1 MRGQP
6 SRKAKNCGNT
16 LNHEDFFLFI
26 EPFAFNPHALVNF
39 VGGGGKTALIHK
51 LMDEYC
57 HIGPVL
63 STTTTRIHPPAPA
76 EGLVVVST
84 DNLPLLKTMV
94 ARIAEDCSNRSFKLV
109 AARHFMSPTL
119 LRGVPPDF
127 NMEFDRKLFTIF
139 LNEAD
144 GAAGFSIK
152 LPRENEP
159 ILMQGA
165 EYLVPVIGIDC
176 LYQPMGPDAVFRWRD
191 FAESFS
197 LQPGERLTP
206 ELAAGILMHK
216 EGVCKGWTLPTTII
230 PFINKVDGSAQ
241 DSMAR
246 ELAELILNN
255 ESFPVERV
263 VFGSV
268 IQGRA
273 DFLSIA

>member
-1 MRGQP
+1 MRGRLF
-6 SRKAKNCGNT
+6 RKTRNSGNT

-26 EPFAFNPHALVNF
+26 EPFAFKPHALVNF

-57 HIGPVL
+57 RLGPVL

-84 DNLPLLKTMV
+84 DNLPLLKTIV
-94 ARIAEDCSNRSFKLV
+94 ARIAEDFSNRSLKLV
-109 AARHFMSPTL
+109 ASRHFMSPTL
-119 LRGVPPDF
+119 LRGVPQDF
-127 NMEFDRKLFTIF
+127 NLELDRKLFTIF

-159 ILMQGA
+159 VLMQGA

-191 FAESFS
+191 FADRFS

-216 EGVCKGWTLPTTII
+216 KGVCKEWTPSTTII
-230 PFINKVDGSAQ
+230 PFINKVDGLAQ

-246 ELAELILNN
+246 NLADLVLNN
-255 ESFPVERV
+255 GNFPVERV

-268 IQGRA
+268 IQARA
-273 DFLSIA
+273 DFLATA

>member
-1 MRGQP
+1 MLQKRNLRNP
-6 SRKAKNCGNT
+6 

-26 EPFAFNPHALVNF
+26 EPFEFKPHALVNF
-39 VGGGGKTALIHK
+39 VGGGGKTALIYA

-57 HIGPVL
+57 RVGPVL
-63 STTTTRIHPPAPA
+63 YTTTTRIHPPPPT
-76 EGLVVVST
+76 EGLIVVST

-94 ARIAEDCSNRSFKLV
+94 ERTAEKFSNRSFKLV

-127 NMEFDRKLFTIF
+127 NIGLNRKPFSIF

-159 ILMQGA
+159 VQMKGA

-176 LYQPMGPDAVFRWRD
+176 LFRPMGPDVVFRWRD
-191 FAESFS
+191 LADRFS

-206 ELAAGILMHK
+206 ELAAEILMHK
-216 EGVCKGWTLPTTII
+216 EGVCRNWTPDQKLI
-230 PFINKVDGSAQ
+230 PFINKVDGVSQ
-241 DSMAR
+241 DSTAAK
-246 ELAELILNN
+246 LAELVLNN
-255 ESFPVERV
+255 GNFPVERV

-268 IQGRA
+268 IHRRA
-273 DFLSIA
+273 DILAA

>member
-1 MRGQP
+1 MRERLF
-6 SRKAKNCGNT
+6 RKVKNSGNT

-26 EPFAFNPHALVNF
+26 EPFVFKPHALVNF

-57 HIGPVL
+57 RIGPVL

-76 EGLVVVST
+76 EGFVVVST
-84 DNLPLLKTMV
+84 DNLVLLKTLV
-94 ARIAEDCSNRSFKLV
+94 VRTAKDCSHHSFKLV

-119 LRGVPPDF
+119 LRGVPADF
-127 NMEFDRKLFTIF
+127 NIDLDRKLFAIF

-152 LPRENEP
+152 LPRASEP
-159 ILMQGA
+159 VLMRGA

-176 LYQPMGPDAVFRWRD
+176 LYQPMGPDVVFRWRD
-191 FAESFS
+191 FADRFS

-216 EGVCKGWTLPTTII
+216 EGVCKGWKPPTTIV
-230 PFINKVDGSAQ
+230 PFINKVDGLAQ

-246 ELAELILNN
+246 DLADLILNN
-255 ESFPVERV
+255 ENFPVERV

-273 DFLSIA
+273 DFLATA